1 LEITPNLLF
10 SPSHGLVP
18 KRIPE
23 IFGILEQLRDAGVT
37 ILLVEQ
43 KASMALSVSETC
55 YLMEKGKI
63 VFRGASKELT
73 DNNAVS
79 EEFLGV

>member
-1 LEITPNLLF
+1 MLAEQRA
-10 SPSHGLVP
+10 SPVLYV
-18 KRIPE
+18 
-23 IFGILEQLRDAGVT
+23 L
-37 ILLVEQ
+37 
-43 KASMALSVSETC
+43 ETC
-55 YLMEKGKI
+55 YVMEKGKI

>member
-1 LEITPNLLF
+1 
-10 SPSHGLVP
+10 
-18 KRIPE
+18 
-23 IFGILEQLRDAGVT
+23 
-37 ILLVEQ
+37 
-43 KASMALSVSETC
+43 
-55 YLMEKGKI
+55 MEKGKI